1 MPMAD
6 GDLAQASAH
15 ALGDAGPF
23 ARAVDAYRVR
33 PGQIELATAIARAIE
48 ARSALVA
55 EAGTGTGKTFAYLT
69 PALLGGGRVIVSTGT
84 RTLQDQLFE
93 RDLPVVMRALGVRAE
108 CALLKGRANYVCRY
122 HLRRN
127 LLEGRFARRE
137 DIVTLRRIDRYAS
150 VSRTGDR
157 SGAPDVG
164 EDAPAWNLATST
176 RENCLGQ
183 ECPDHGDCF
192 VNHARQ
198 AAQRAEVVVV
208 NHHLFCA
215 DLALR
220 DEGIADL
227 LPTADAVIFDEAHQL
242 PEIATNF
249 FGSSV
254 SSRKLAEFGRDML
267 RAGLAEA
274 RDAADWMALAQSV
287 EQAVRDLRMAA
298 GAPARHD
305 AQALRALNGFLPAVA
320 DCRELLAGVREVLD
334 AAAPRGRE
342 IARVAERA
350 LELDTTLERWLAA
363 VVDGPSAAEVTES
376 RGQSQV
382 SGLQAGATDT
392 EHAAPASAHA
402 STTVAWAEIGSAG
415 LTLHATPL
423 SVAGVFARHRA
434 QRPRAWV
441 FVSATL
447 SMGGD
452 FGHFSRAI
460 GMDDA
465 ATHRWESPFDYA
477 RHGLLYVP
485 AGIGAPSG
493 PDFAERIDAAVWP
506 LIVANG
512 GRAFVLCTTLRMVD
526 QLARRFTARLEQA
539 GGPRLELLVQ
549 GTVARAE
556 LLERFRRATAPV
568 LLGSASFWEGVD
580 VRGRQLSLVV
590 IDKLPFAPPDDPVL
604 RARIEALRRTG
615 GDPFRELQ
623 MPAAALALQQGAGRM
638 IRSETDRG
646 LLVVCDGRL
655 AEKAYGRWLLRSL
668 PPFARTRASEEALD
682 FLSRLDGEQPALSA
696 RPATSDDPRS

>member
-1 MPMAD
+1 MPD
-6 GDLAQASAH
+6 GDLAQACAH

-23 ARAVDAYRVR
+23 AAGIEGYRVR

-48 ARSALVA
+48 ERSALVA

-69 PALLGGGRVIVSTGT
+69 PALLSGGRVIVSTGT

-93 RDLPVVMRALGVRAE
+93 RDLPAVMRALGVRAE

-183 ECPDHGDCF
+183 ECPDHGECF
-192 VNHARQ
+192 VNQARQ

-249 FGSSV
+249 FGASV
-254 SSRKLAEFGRDML
+254 SSRKLAEFVRDML

-274 RDAADWMALAQSV
+274 RDAADWMALAQDV
-287 EQAVRDLRMAA
+287 EQAVRDLRLAA

-305 AQALRALNGFLPAVA
+305 AQTLRGLSGFLPTVA
-320 DCRELLAGVREVLD
+320 DCRERLGRVRAVLD

-342 IARVAERA
+342 IARAAERA
-350 LELDTTLERWLAA
+350 LELDVTLERWLSA
-363 VVDGPSAAEVTES
+363 VVDGLSAAAV
-376 RGQSQV
+376 GQSPGPESQV
-382 SGLQAGATDT
+382 GAAETDSESST
-392 EHAAPASAHA
+392 TLVAPP
-402 STTVAWAEIGSAG
+402 TVAWAEIGSAG
-415 LTLHATPL
+415 LALHATPL
-423 SVAGVFARHRA
+423 SVADVFARHRA

-460 GMDDA
+460 GMQDA
-465 ATHRWESPFDYA
+465 ATHRWESPFDFA

-485 AGIGAPSG
+485 AGIGAPSD

-506 LIVANG
+506 LIVANR

-526 QLARRFTARLEQA
+526 QLARRFAVRLEQLDA
-539 GGPRLELLVQ
+539 PPLELLVQ
-549 GTVARAE
+549 GTAPRAE
-556 LLERFRRATAPV
+556 LLERFRRAAAPV

-604 RARIEALRRTG
+604 RARIDALRRSG

-668 PPFARTRASEEALD
+668 PPFSRTRSADEALG
-682 FLSRLDGEQPALSA
+682 FLARLDSDQPALSA
-696 RPATSDDPRS
+696 TPATSDDRPS